1 MIFCDY
7 ADFWNKKV
15 DWMIITAGAATF
27 ENYPRFGNN
36 AWASF
41 DGRLAHEAVSGN
53 YSPSVGRDKQG
64 PTAVIRSS
72 TKVDLTRFSSGSPVD
87 LRISINKEN
96 RADGEKIL
104 KAFLKSFI
112 ELGGNIL
119 TITKADVKTLKKAQ
133 KDPEKYLS
141 LRVRLGGV
149 TAYFVQLAK
158 PQQDE
163 FIRRTEHA
171 I

>member
-1 MIFCDY
+1 
-7 ADFWNKKV
+7 
-15 DWMIITAGAATF
+15 MIITAGAATF

-41 DGRLAHEAVSGN
+41 DGRLAHEAVSSN